1 MGDTVDMIL
10 PEIDQISTSYYIYKN
25 VHSVCDLKNEF
36 VNQKFINTLS
46 EYHKVVI
53 MLGILD
59 IKNGVQAQAVFTNL
73 IQSLRMIKSKID
85 IAIDVLHIPQISAKG
100 KNYDVDIFNLRLTN
114 MKTENR
120 VEILKFDVLFNQPRY
135 KVIDGKDGYTLL
147 PEGAKIIASNI
158 NSKLIIPESKA
169 VLKENKETISATP
182 KIGKRDEVDQYTSED
197 EEEQKIIEILTVP
210 EDLIGKIIGEPG
222 TTIKS
227 IIAKSKAFIKI
238 DTFKE
243 RSIERDGAYITGTR
257 ESVTKAKEMIQR
269 IADDTEPNKRK
280 SRKQRKADKI
290 TTSKKTKSK

>member
-1 MGDTVDMIL
+1 
-10 PEIDQISTSYYIYKN
+10 
-25 VHSVCDLKNEF
+25 
-36 VNQKFINTLS
+36 
-46 EYHKVVI
+46 
-53 MLGILD
+53 
-59 IKNGVQAQAVFTNL
+59 
-73 IQSLRMIKSKID
+73 
-85 IAIDVLHIPQISAKG
+85 
-100 KNYDVDIFNLRLTN
+100 

-227 IIAKSKAFIKI
+227 IIAKSKAFIK
-238 DTFKE
+238 
-243 RSIERDGAYITGTR
+243 TGTR

-290 TTSKKTKSK
+290 TTSKKTKSKWQSGCVRPEWVNQVNKKKSIKVENVCNACFKCNKSKLCKLKKLLSEFSLQTKIKNNNSVERVSATYPARQTQPIKTVSEAEYFFFIK